1 MVERQFQRGT
11 LFGLHGKA
19 RRLGN
24 ALRRRGLQLPIQR
37 GQIARI
43 FGFKQAEMLTRK
55 TQPGE
60 DGLRHIHLLA
70 HGLAVL
76 RRFFASHQY
85 PDLRRAIS
93 HAGKPQFQ
101 AR

>member
-24 ALRRRGLQLPIQR
+24 ALRGRGLQLRIQR
-37 GQIARI
+37 SQVARI
-43 FGFKQAEMLTRK
+43 FGFQQAEMHAGK

-76 RRFFASHQY
+76 RRFFAGHQH
-85 PDLRRAIS
+85 PDLRRAVG
-93 HAGKPQFQ
+93 HAG
-101 AR
+101 